1 MVFDDVLLLPKP
13 CSTRKAPRRSDGLSP
28 RGTCTTPESLS
39 PAEGKV
45 TACSVMGVACVPDVS
60 FVSQWRRVLG
70 VLPSPLWGGVGG
82 GGGRGEILP
91 QLAPPLSYLRTPTP
105 PACAAL
111 RRATLPTR
119 GRVKTEFAARSVQ
132 ALARP

>member
-45 TACSVMGVACVPDVS
+45 TACSVMGVALH
-60 FVSQWRRVLG
+60 R
-70 VLPSPLWGGVGG
+70 
-82 GGGRGEILP
+82 
-91 QLAPPLSYLRTPTP
+91 
-105 PACAAL
+105 AC
-111 RRATLPTR
+111 P
-119 GRVKTEFAARSVQ
+119 GSSAARSAAKWCDADTDLGFTRDRQPNVRKSGKPD
-132 ALARP
+132 LRRPSRSVAVPDQRCTASR